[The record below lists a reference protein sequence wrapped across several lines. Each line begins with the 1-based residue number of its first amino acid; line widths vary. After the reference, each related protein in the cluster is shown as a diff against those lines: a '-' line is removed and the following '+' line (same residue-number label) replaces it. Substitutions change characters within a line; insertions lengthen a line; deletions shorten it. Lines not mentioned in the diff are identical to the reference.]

1 MNMHRTHQLIRL
13 RADTV
18 ENLKRLNAE
27 MGQGSLNSLVDLMIQ
42 KMDTYRSG
50 LKKSGWCQ

>member
-1 MNMHRTHQLIRL
+1 MDKHRTHQLIKL

-27 MGQGSLNSLVDLMIQ
+27 MGQGSLNSLVVVMIKQ
-42 KMDTYRSG
+42 MEAYRSK
-50 LKKSGWCQ
+50 LKNSGWN